1 MSAEN
6 KKSILPFFLLLALLI
21 GGYFFFIKSKSGQ
34 NPTPAAA
41 NNNPTEVTVVT
52 AQKQSIQ
59 LFKELPGRVT
69 AAKFSDIRPQVDG
82 IIKKITFTEGTFV
95 EEGQPLYQIDP
106 TVYNIT
112 YENVNATLK
121 AARAKKDRYQVL
133 VTIDAVS
140 KQEYDDAK
148 AAFKQAESAVQ
159 MAKTN
164 LNYTKVLAPISGY
177 IGKSNVTPG
186 KLVTTNQAEV
196 LTTITA
202 LDPIYVDMSEP
213 SKDATKPEDQSEL
226 PVSLVAQNLTYNNIG
241 VLKFSEVFADE
252 TTDSVRLRAL
262 FPNEE
267 KKLIPGMFVT
277 GQIHLAP
284 FEAILVPQR
293 AASRAP
299 DGSLI
304 VFLVDKDNIVKAK
317 PIKATQSYKDNWIV
331 QEGINEGD
339 VIIYE
344 GFQKVADGA
353 KVKPTLLKVEE
364 EK

>member
-1 MSAEN
+1 MSTEN
-6 KKSILPFFLLLALLI
+6 KKSILPIFLLAALLI
-21 GGYFFFIKSKSGQ
+21 GGYLFFFKGKANQ
-34 NPTPAAA
+34 NSSAPI
-41 NNNPTEVTVVT
+41 NNNVMEVTVVT
-52 AQKQSIQ
+52 AQKQSVQ

-69 AAKFSDIRPQVDG
+69 AYKTSDIRPQVDG
-82 IIKKITFTEGTFV
+82 IIKEITFTEGSFV

-106 TVYNIT
+106 TIYNIA
-112 YENVNATLK
+112 YEDVNASLK
-121 AARAKKDRYQVL
+121 AARAKKERYQVL

-148 AAFKQAESAVQ
+148 AAFKQAEAAVK

-213 SKDATKPEDQSEL
+213 SKDAAKPEDQSEL

-241 VLKFSEVFADE
+241 TLKFSEVFADE

-277 GQIHLAP
+277 GKIHLKP
-284 FEAILVPQR
+284 LEAILVPQR

-299 DGSLI
+299 DGSLV
-304 VFLVDKDNIVKAK
+304 VFLVDKDNMVKAQ

-331 QEGINEGD
+331 LEGINEGD

-344 GFQKVADGA
+344 GFQKVADGT
-353 KVKPTLLKVEE
+353 KVKPVPLKAEE
-364 EK
+364 GK